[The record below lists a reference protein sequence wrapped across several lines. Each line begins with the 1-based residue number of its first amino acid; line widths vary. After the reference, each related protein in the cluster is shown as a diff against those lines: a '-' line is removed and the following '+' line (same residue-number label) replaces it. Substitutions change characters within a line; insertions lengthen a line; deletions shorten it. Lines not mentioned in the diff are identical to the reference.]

1 MAKRKVDELDNTEI
15 IEKTR
20 SKGIESSNNVA
31 LREETCK
38 QISRYFYINVVPL
51 KVAESEGFQKM
62 CNHFGGPTFK
72 PLSYMY
78 LKQEVA
84 EIKESIKDHKA
95 MWKKTSEG
103 VTICNFF
110 VNCPK
115 GTVFLRSVNASD
127 MCKTVDDI
135 FKMIYDVVEEVGKEN
150 VVQVG
155 MNLTIKLLR
164 NYWWRK
170 GRDFFGC
177 LVLLTTLL

>member
-1 MAKRKVDELDNTEI
+1 
-15 IEKTR
+15 
-20 SKGIESSNNVA
+20 
-31 LREETCK
+31 
-38 QISRYFYINVVPL
+38 
-51 KVAESEGFQKM
+51 
-62 CNHFGGPTFK
+62 
-72 PLSYMY
+72 
-78 LKQEVA
+78 
-84 EIKESIKDHKA
+84 
-95 MWKKTSEG
+95 
-103 VTICNFF
+103 
-110 VNCPK
+110 
-115 GTVFLRSVNASD
+115 